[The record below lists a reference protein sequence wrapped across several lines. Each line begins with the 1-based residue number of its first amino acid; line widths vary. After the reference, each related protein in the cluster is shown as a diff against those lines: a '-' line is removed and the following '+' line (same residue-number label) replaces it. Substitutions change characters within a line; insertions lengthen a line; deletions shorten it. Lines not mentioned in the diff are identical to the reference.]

1 MKKDILLVEDNPDD
15 QELTL
20 NAFARLGVADRVRV
34 FDNGIEVVEYLLGPE
49 ANHAIQPILI
59 LLDLN
64 LPKLNGIEVLQRLRA
79 DPRTQTIP
87 IVMLTSSPRDEDR
100 LKSYRTG
107 INSYI
112 CKPIDFDQFL
122 WVTKQLSLYWTTVNE
137 PPTDKPSTDDETPK
151 T

>member
-49 ANHAIQPILI
+49 ADHAVQPILI

-137 PPTDKPSTDDETPK
+137 PPTDKPPADDEMPK

>member
-1 MKKDILLVEDNPDD
+1 MKKDILLVEDSRDD

-49 ANHAIQPILI
+49 ANHAVRPILI

-64 LPKLNGIEVLQRLRA
+64 LPKLNGIEVLQLLRA

-100 LKSYRTG
+100 LRSYRTG

-112 CKPIDFDQFL
+112 CKPIDFDRFL

-137 PPTDKPSTDDETPK
+137 PPTDKPSADDEMPK